1 MIEIPFDP
9 NIFNSGSFTLSWHG
23 FMSFIAVGGAVYLVG
38 RWAKKGG
45 IDPDVVYNVAVF
57 GIIGGILGARLVHV
71 ADNWDFYS
79 SNPGNIFQVWA
90 GGIGLWGGILGG
102 WLGAMAYAVVNNRI
116 TKDPNMK
123 VPIGRLMDLTAPA
136 ILIAQAIGRV
146 GDLINGEHWSKAT
159 DLPWGWVFTNFNS
172 PGFQGPPSSRTD
184 ISWDPTQATHPTAAY
199 ELIGDLLLFLVVW
212 KLRGKLIPH
221 GALWMVYLTLY
232 SIMRFTIQ
240 FLRVDE
246 VKVWGLQEAHFI
258 ALISVAVTVPWMV
271 MFLRW
276 KRGSS
281 DDDKPDE
288 TASGGSPKTRR
299 RRRATA

>member
-9 NIFNSGSFTLSWHG
+9 NIFDSGSFTLSWHG

-38 RWAKKGG
+38 RWAKKEG

-57 GIIGGILGARLVHV
+57 GIIGGILGARIVHV

-79 SNPGNIFQVWA
+79 ANPGNIFQVWA

-102 WLGAMAYAVVNNRI
+102 WLGGMGYAVVNNRI
-116 TKDPNMK
+116 TSDPRMK

-136 ILIAQAIGRV
+136 ILIAQAVGRV

-159 DLPWGWVFTNFNS
+159 DLPWGWTFTNFNS
-172 PGFQGPPSSRTD
+172 PGFQGPPASRTD
-184 ISWDPTQATHPTAAY
+184 IAWDPTQATHPTAAY

-212 KLRGKLIPH
+212 KLRGRFVPD

-232 SIMRFTIQ
+232 STMRFAIQ

-258 ALISVAVTVPWMV
+258 AIIVVAVTVPWMV

-281 DDDKPDE
+281 DDDTPDE
-288 TASGGSPKTRR
+288 PATHTGSTRRR

>member
-79 SNPGNIFQVWA
+79 ANPGNIFQVWA

-159 DLPWGWVFTNFNS
+159 DLPWGWVFTNFSS

-184 ISWDPTQATHPTAAY
+184 IAWDPTQATHPTAAY

-276 KRGSS
+276 KRRSS
-281 DDDKPDE
+281 DDDTPDE
-288 TASGGSPKTRR
+288 TTSGSGGRRRR

>member
-23 FMSFIAVGGAVYLVG
+23 FMSFIAVGSAVYLVG
-38 RWAKKGG
+38 RWAKKDG

-57 GIIGGILGARLVHV
+57 GIIGGILGARIVHV

-79 SNPGNIFQVWA
+79 ANPGNIFQVWA

-102 WLGAMAYAVVNNRI
+102 WLGALAYSVVNNRI
-116 TKDPNMK
+116 TSDPKMK

-136 ILIAQAIGRV
+136 ILVAQAIGRV

-159 DLPWGWVFTNFNS
+159 DLPWGWIFTDFSS
-172 PGFQGPPSSRTD
+172 PGFQGPPASRTD
-184 ISWDPTQATHPTAAY
+184 IAWDPLQATHPTAAY
-199 ELIGDLLLFLVVW
+199 ELIGDLLLFMVVW
-212 KLRGKLIPH
+212 KLRGKFIPS

-232 SIMRFTIQ
+232 SVMRFAIQ

-258 ALISVAVTVPWMV
+258 ALITVAVTVPWMV

-281 DDDKPDE
+281 DDDAPDE
-288 TASGGSPKTRR
+288 PTPRTGSTRRR